1 MKNLMSLRTCRPF
14 RAVLCSLILAG
25 LGLAPRALAQV
36 TANPPERINYQ
47 GYLTDANGAALGL
60 SAPKNYDLVFRIYD
74 ASTGGTKLWTEQ
86 QTVTVDKGNF
96 SVLLG
101 EGVFIGETRNNL
113 STLFDSA
120 TASDRYLEITVK
132 GITAGVDTILTP
144 RLRLAPAPYAFLA
157 AKATTAVTAGSATNV
172 DGAGII
178 TGTIADARLSAN
190 IPKLNSPNTFT
201 AAQTINGTLTAAT
214 LGVTGAATVGTT
226 LGVTG
231 ATTLTGNTTV
241 GGTLAVTGNTT
252 VGTTLRVTGATTLTG
267 NTTVGGT
274 LAVTGNTTVG
284 TTLGVTGATTLT
296 GNTTVGGTLGV
307 TGATTLTGNTTVG
320 GTLAVTGNTTV
331 GNSTA
336 GVLSAPYQALVNVPY
351 IVLEE
356 NVLTKDA
363 TAMASVSGLNLRSYN
378 KIATDTHLLCT
389 LKTNVKIAGGI
400 KNSSTTVTGSEFTL
414 KAGTYRCHISVPIH
428 MGHFSKA
435 RLYKNTSGAG
445 ETLLNGNVTYNNNGS
460 SGDSPSVIV
469 GQFILG
475 DDSSLRVE
483 HFIQYG
489 RSDGLRLGEPYL
501 SSSADWDA
509 NDQTVYSV
517 AQFWKVQ

>member
-252 VGTTLRVTGATTLTG
+252 V
-267 NTTVGGT
+267 
-274 LAVTGNTTVG
+274 
-284 TTLGVTGATTLT
+284 
-296 GNTTVGGTLGV
+296 
-307 TGATTLTGNTTVG
+307 
-320 GTLAVTGNTTV
+320 
-331 GNSTA
+331 
-336 GVLSAPYQALVNVPY
+336 
-351 IVLEE
+351 
-356 NVLTKDA
+356 
-363 TAMASVSGLNLRSYN
+363 
-378 KIATDTHLLCT
+378 
-389 LKTNVKIAGGI
+389 
-400 KNSSTTVTGSEFTL
+400 
-414 KAGTYRCHISVPIH
+414 
-428 MGHFSKA
+428 
-435 RLYKNTSGAG
+435 
-445 ETLLNGNVTYNNNGS
+445 
-460 SGDSPSVIV
+460 
-469 GQFILG
+469 
-475 DDSSLRVE
+475 
-483 HFIQYG
+483 
-489 RSDGLRLGEPYL
+489 
-501 SSSADWDA
+501 
-509 NDQTVYSV
+509 
-517 AQFWKVQ
+517 

>member
-252 VGTTLRVTGATTLTG
+252 VG
-267 NTTVGGT
+267 
-274 LAVTGNTTVG
+274 
-284 TTLGVTGATTLT
+284 
-296 GNTTVGGTLGV
+296 
-307 TGATTLTGNTTVG
+307 
-320 GTLAVTGNTTV
+320 
-331 GNSTA
+331 NSTA

-414 KAGTYRCHISVPIH
+414 KAGTYRCHISVPIQ

>member
-226 LGVTG
+226 LG
-231 ATTLTGNTTV
+231 
-241 GGTLAVTGNTT
+241 
-252 VGTTLRVTGATTLTG
+252 VTGATTLTG

>member
-231 ATTLTGNTTV
+231 ATP
-241 GGTLAVTGNTT
+241 
-252 VGTTLRVTGATTLTG
+252 
-267 NTTVGGT
+267 
-274 LAVTGNTTVG
+274 
-284 TTLGVTGATTLT
+284 LT

>member
-252 VGTTLRVTGATTLTG
+252 VGTTL
-267 NTTVGGT
+267 
-274 LAVTGNTTVG
+274 
-284 TTLGVTGATTLT
+284 
-296 GNTTVGGTLGV
+296 GV

>member
-14 RAVLCSLILAG
+14 QAVLCSLILAG

-47 GYLTDANGAALGL
+47 GYLTDATGTALGL
-60 SAPKNYDLVFRIYD
+60 SAPKNYDLVFRIWND
-74 ASTGGTKLWTEQ
+74 AASSSTANRLWTEQ

-101 EGVFIGETRNNL
+101 EGVNIGETRNSL
-113 STLFDSA
+113 SALSDSA

-132 GITAGVDTILTP
+132 GITAGVDATLTP

-190 IPKLNSPNTFT
+190 IPKLASPNTFT
-201 AAQTINGTLTAAT
+201 AAQTISGTLTATT

-231 ATTLTGNTTV
+231 ATTLTGN
-241 GGTLAVTGNTT
+241 A
-252 VGTTLRVTGATTLTG
+252 
-267 NTTVGGT
+267 
-274 LAVTGNTTVG
+274 
-284 TTLGVTGATTLT
+284 
-296 GNTTVGGTLGV
+296 TVGGTLGV

-320 GTLAVTGNTTV
+320 
-331 GNSTA
+331 NSTA
-336 GVLSAPYQALVNVPY
+336 GVLSAPYSALVNVPY

-356 NVLTKDA
+356 NFA
-363 TAMASVSGLNLRSYN
+363 TPASTAVQSAMLASIGGLNLRSFN
-378 KIATDTHLLCT
+378 TKATDTHNLCT
-389 LKTNVKIAGGI
+389 LTTGVTMSGGRVA
-400 KNSSTTVTGSEFTL
+400 SPSTVTGSEFTL
-414 KAGTYRCHISVPIH
+414 KAGTYRCHVNVPAYAAEQH
-428 MGHFSKA
+428 KA
-435 RLYKNTSGAG
+435 RLYNKTAGATLINGNNTYSANTSSAQ
-445 ETLLNGNVTYNNNGS
+445 TQ
-460 SGDSPSVIV
+460 SVIV
-469 GQFILG
+469 GQFTLG
-475 DDSSLRVE
+475 VDSVLRVE
-483 HFIQYG
+483 HFINYTRG
-489 RSDGLRLGEPYL
+489 DGQRIGSTFSNFALE
-501 SSSADWDA
+501 WDA
-509 NDQTVYSV
+509 NDRSVFAV